1 MIMRLLIIDDHDL
14 VRDALQARLE
24 AIPGYEVVGS
34 VSDGEQALAIL
45 DKAKPDVAII
55 DFRMPRMNGAEC
67 AKRIKERLPSCQVL
81 FLTGFPDDEAL
92 LDSVG
97 IASGYVTKSATWS
110 MLVQAL
116 EAIASGKAFVDP
128 NLVPAIMTRAAA
140 ADQHQLALREI
151 DPDRVLTPTEGR
163 VSLLAAEGLSN
174 QGIAAR
180 LSMSENTVK
189 AHLQRVFRKL
199 GIHSREEL
207 AARVRS

>member
-92 LDSVG
+92 
-97 IASGYVTKSATWS
+97 
-110 MLVQAL
+110 
-116 EAIASGKAFVDP
+116 VDP

-140 ADQHQLALREI
+140 AEQHQLALREI

>member
-1 MIMRLLIIDDHDL
+1 
-14 VRDALQARLE
+14 
-24 AIPGYEVVGS
+24 
-34 VSDGEQALAIL
+34 
-45 DKAKPDVAII
+45 
-55 DFRMPRMNGAEC
+55 
-67 AKRIKERLPSCQVL
+67 
-81 FLTGFPDDEAL
+81 
-92 LDSVG
+92 
-97 IASGYVTKSATWS
+97 
-110 MLVQAL
+110 
-116 EAIASGKAFVDP
+116 
-128 NLVPAIMTRAAA
+128 MTRAAA